1 MLAVHI
7 SHPGNNMTPPSPRFL
22 RPQRLRRLPH
32 ATLAALLLLAPG
44 CADTP
49 EALSGTVSADTGR
62 DTAAFRGRF
71 QRQLLLTGELEA
83 VRSLMI
89 NAPQTSIFQMRI
101 TFLAEEGEFVRK
113 GDPLLDFDNSA
124 LADRVLDLETQIL
137 DAETQ
142 VVAKQNE
149 IASALKDLE
158 IELANKE
165 YARDRTRLDA
175 EVDPAILSRQDHGDR
190 QLAFTS
196 AQREFQE
203 TQGRVHSTGERG
215 QAELDVLT
223 IQRDKLQHDLQSAT
237 NDRELLSI
245 TAPADGLMIYE
256 KRNGSDL
263 RFQEGDSC
271 WPGQRIARL
280 PDLSRMQV
288 AFSVSEVD
296 ARLLQVGMQVVIAM
310 DSFPETELSG
320 EILQIAS
327 MAVNRQDDS
336 KVRIFKVTSSLSE
349 TMSDVMKPGMSVL
362 GRVVVDVR
370 EEVPLVA
377 RRLVHFDGQSY
388 WLRSTIEGSTP
399 MQVNPVARN
408 GAYYVLNDEE
418 DGEALAFLGI
428 RAPGKHEAQARLKET
443 SSRGGTS

>member
-1 MLAVHI
+1 MQRQL
-7 SHPGNNMTPPSPRFL
+7 PFL
-22 RPQRLRRLPH
+22 RSQPLQRLLLGV
-32 ATLAALLLLAPG
+32 LAALLVLPAPG

-49 EALSGTVSADTGR
+49 ERHAGIASADTGASA
-62 DTAAFRGRF
+62 AAFRGRF
-71 QRQLLLTGELEA
+71 QRELLLTGELEA
-83 VRSLMI
+83 VSALMV

-113 GDPLLDFDNSA
+113 GEPLLDFDNSA
-124 LADRVLDLETQIL
+124 LADRVLDLETRIL

-158 IELANKE
+158 IELANRE

-175 EVDPAILSRQDHGDR
+175 EVDPAILSRKDYGDR

-196 AQREFQE
+196 AEREFQE
-203 TQGRVHSTGERG
+203 TRDRVHSTGERG

-223 IQRDKLQHDLQSAT
+223 IQRDKLKHDLQSAT
-237 NDRELLSI
+237 NDRQLLSI
-245 TAPADGLMIYE
+245 AAPADGLVIYE
-256 KRNGSDL
+256 KRMGSNA

-271 WPGQRIARL
+271 WPGQRIMRL
-280 PDLSRMQV
+280 PDLSSMQV

-296 ARLLQVGMQVVIAM
+296 ARLLQDGMQVRIAM
-310 DSFPETELSG
+310 DSFPETELTG

-336 KVRIFKVTSSLSE
+336 KVRIFKVTSTLSE
-349 TMSDVMKPGMSVL
+349 TMMDVMKPGMSVL

-370 EEVPLVA
+370 EDAPLVA
-377 RRLVHFDGQSY
+377 RRLVHFDGRNY
-388 WLRSTIEGSTP
+388 WLRPEGKGEAA
-399 MQVNPVARN
+399 VEIHPVARS
-408 GAYYVLNDEE
+408 GAYYVLDDEK
-418 DGEALAFLGI
+418 DGEALALLGI
-428 RAPGKHEAQARLKET
+428 QSGEELEVQALGEQAD
-443 SSRGGTS
+443 SGGGTS